1 VFNDSILMTC
11 RPDLRD
17 LFILSTSPERRQN
30 SNQFTPIFTSNIRF
44 RWSHNLSDVWENN
57 NRTGLYSLSGAFYER
72 FNDIQCWTL
81 NSDFFNI
88 RPDLIGYI
96 PIYNPSP
103 STFFGRPIYQEDRDG
118 SCVQQIQRLQNN
130 TISPNW
136 V

>member
-1 VFNDSILMTC
+1 MTC

-17 LFILSTSPERRQN
+17 LFILSTSPEKRKI
-30 SNQFTPIFTSNIRF
+30 SNQFAPIFTSNIRF
-44 RWSHNLSDVWENN
+44 RWSHNLSDVCENN
-57 NRTGLYSLSGAFYER
+57 NRTGLYSLSVAFYER

-103 STFFGRPIYQEDRDG
+103 STFFGRPICQEDRDR
-118 SCVQQIQRLQNN
+118 SSVQQIQVAQSN